1 MAGRS
6 PPRQQPDSHGSL
18 VQEEEGP
25 GGAGQRKKSCT
36 RRKKGLIQER
46 INRRGRKQA
55 RRHPAMKDPTRY
67 RPESYPLI
75 VEQAVTWGDMDAHG
89 HVNNVV
95 YFRYMENARVEFYR
109 RIGKYEFEERTGITL
124 VVKSTGCR
132 YISSL
137 SFPDRIAIGARVT
150 EMNNEQI
157 LMQYI
162 VVNAGTNQVA
172 ALGEA
177 TIVAVRVADNSKVP
191 FPEELKAR
199 IRDLQ
204 PAAGT

>member
-1 MAGRS
+1 
-6 PPRQQPDSHGSL
+6 
-18 VQEEEGP
+18 
-25 GGAGQRKKSCT
+25 
-36 RRKKGLIQER
+36 
-46 INRRGRKQA
+46 
-55 RRHPAMKDPTRY
+55 
-67 RPESYPLI
+67 LI

-109 RIGKYEFEERTGITL
+109 RSGKYEFEERTGITL
-124 VVKSTGCR
+124 VVKSTSCR
-132 YISSL
+132 YIASL
-137 SFPDRIAIGARVT
+137 SCPDRISIGARVT
-150 EMNNEQI
+150 DMNDEQI

-162 VVNAGTNQVA
+162 IVNAGTNQVA